1 MSSKTLKIIPLGGAG
16 EIGKNMTV
24 LEYDHKAIIVDAG
37 LMFPESDMLGIDY
50 IIPDF
55 SYLVERDDLE
65 VLAILLTHG
74 HEDHTG
80 AIVHVLEYFQVPIY
94 ATRLTA
100 GLLDVKLRQ
109 AKLNQQTT
117 FTSSRR
123 ATRST
128 SGLSRSRRITS
139 RTASRTASAS
149 GSTPRPGWSS
159 TPATSSSITPRPM
172 AGRPIS
178 PSWPSS
184 ASAACWPC

>member
-109 AKLNQQTT
+109 AKLNQQTDVHVFKAGDT
-117 FTSSRR
+117 LDLGPFQVETYHITHSIPDPGQR
-123 ATRST
+123 AAES
-128 SGLSRSRRITS
+128 
-139 RTASRTASAS
+139 
-149 GSTPRPGWSS
+149 
-159 TPATSSSITPRPM
+159 
-172 AGRPIS
+172 
-178 PSWPSS
+178 
-184 ASAACWPC
+184 